1 MKKNLLPILL
11 AVVGIILLAFHF
23 TGGIGSGDLDI
34 KISNTP
40 VIMPAAHKVYAN
52 NEAGNGRYYLFK
64 MLLTN
69 NGSGTMNNVV
79 VSYQV
84 PGFIDWTEIKKIKSL
99 APGQSTVVTCYPKF
113 KDDIVSKN
121 SSSKEKTDIKIEYG
135 GLLGKNTLE
144 EEFAFEMTGRN
155 DMVYSC
161 VPKDEIRSYKDMFE
175 NDELICCFVTPED
188 PIIKYYTQQIQEK
201 VMKGEAASVTGK
213 PEDAVKFLAG
223 IYDATFMSHMVY
235 SGTSGVPKSFDDV
248 NSITQHIRLP
258 RELVTG
264 NTGLCIE
271 LSALYASVMLAAG
284 LEPVIF
290 FIPGHAY
297 PGVKIQGQYFA
308 IEATAIGGEGMGG
321 RGSAQEALEKGMK
334 NLNEFVKAAQA
345 GDERYTVVDVNEVM
359 KSGIL
364 PMELKDDQFLRQKID
379 NIAQS
384 FNPGQ
389 QIDYNQGQQLAGGGN
404 DNSGGGGGGNDN
416 GGGGGGGRAFQGA
429 GVSFSYPPSWY
440 AQRSPYAE
448 YPFVHSVITSPDQ
461 AAYAE
466 VYNFNG
472 AGSINNALT
481 YLEQQ
486 LSNAGIMIRYTAAG
500 SAGGFQVYNG
510 QSSSSTGNLVW
521 TAYFKNNGG
530 NVSGVVIGGYSQS
543 INAYQ
548 NQLMG
553 IANTLR

>member
-1 MKKNLLPILL
+1 MKKNLLPIILVI
-11 AVVGIILLAFHF
+11 AGIILLGFHF
-23 TGGIGSGDLDI
+23 TGGIGSGDLDV
-34 KISNTP
+34 KINNTP

-69 NGSGTMNNVV
+69 NGSGTMKDVI

-113 KDDIVSKN
+113 KDEVVSKN
-121 SSSKEKTDIKIEYG
+121 SSSKEKTEIKIEYG
-135 GLLGKNTLE
+135 GLLGSNTLE
-144 EEFAFEMTGRN
+144 EEFDFEMTGRN

-223 IYDATFMSHMVY
+223 IYNATLMSHMVY

-271 LSALYASVMLAAG
+271 LSALYASVLLAAG
-284 LEPVIF
+284 LDPVIF
-290 FIPGHAY
+290 FVPGHAY
-297 PGVKIQGQYFA
+297 PGVKVQGQYFA
-308 IEATAIGGEGMGG
+308 IEATSIGGEGMGG
-321 RGSAQEALEKGMK
+321 IGSAQQALETGMK
-334 NLNEFVKAAQA
+334 SLSEFVKAAQA

-359 KSGIL
+359 KSGIK

-379 NIAQS
+379 DIARS
-384 FNPGQ
+384 FNPGE
-389 QIDYNQGQQLAGGGN
+389 QIDYNQGQQFASNSGN
-404 DNSGGGGGGNDN
+404 DNSGGGGGG
-416 GGGGGGGRAFQGA
+416 GGGGGRSFQGA
-429 GVSFSYPPSWY
+429 GISFAYPPNWY

-466 VYNFNG
+466 VYSFNG

-486 LSNAGIMIRYTAAG
+486 LSNAGVMIRYSAAG
-500 SAGGFQVYNG
+500 NQGGFQVYNG
-510 QSSSSTGNLVW
+510 QSSSASGNLVW
-521 TAYFKNNGG
+521 TAYFKSNGG

-543 INAYQ
+543 IGAYQ

>member
-1 MKKNLLPILL
+1 MKKNLIPFALIAVGAVLL
-11 AVVGIILLAFHF
+11 LIHF
-23 TGGIGSGDLDI
+23 TGGIGSGDLDV
-34 KISNTP
+34 KISNAP
-40 VIMPAAHKVYAN
+40 VVMPAAHKVYAN

-69 NGSGTMNNVV
+69 NGSGMMKNVV
-79 VSYQV
+79 VSFQV
-84 PGFIDWTEIKKIKSL
+84 PGFIDWTEVKKIKTL

-113 KDDIVSKN
+113 KDDVVSKN
-121 SSSKEKTDIKIEYG
+121 SSSKEKTEIKIEYG
-135 GLLGKNTLE
+135 GLLGGNTIE
-144 EEFAFEMTGRN
+144 EEFDFEMTGRN

-201 VMKGEAASVTGK
+201 VMKGEAASVNQK

-223 IYDATFMSHMVY
+223 IYEATYMSHMVY

-290 FIPGHAY
+290 FVPGHAY
-297 PGVKIQGQYFA
+297 PGVKVQGQYFA

-321 RGSAQEALEKGMK
+321 RGTAQQALETGMK
-334 NLNEFVKAAQA
+334 NLNEFMKAAQA
-345 GDERYTVVDVNEVM
+345 GDERYTIVDVNEVV
-359 KSGIL
+359 KSGIK

-379 NIAQS
+379 EIART

-389 QIDYNQGQQLAGGGN
+389 EVNYNQGQQFADAGNTNNGG
-404 DNSGGGGGGNDN
+404 DGGGGN
-416 GGGGGGGRAFQGA
+416 GRTFQGA
-429 GVSFSYPPSWY
+429 GLSFSYPPNWY
-440 AQRSPYAE
+440 AQRSPYSQ

-466 VYNFNG
+466 VYSFNG
-472 AGSINNALT
+472 AGSVNNALA

-486 LSNAGIMIRYTAAG
+486 LSAAG
-500 SAGGFQVYNG
+500 VMIQYSPAGSQGGYQIYNG
-510 QSSSSTGNLVW
+510 QSSSENGNLVW

-543 INAYQ
+543 ISSYQ

-553 IANTLR
+553 IASSIR